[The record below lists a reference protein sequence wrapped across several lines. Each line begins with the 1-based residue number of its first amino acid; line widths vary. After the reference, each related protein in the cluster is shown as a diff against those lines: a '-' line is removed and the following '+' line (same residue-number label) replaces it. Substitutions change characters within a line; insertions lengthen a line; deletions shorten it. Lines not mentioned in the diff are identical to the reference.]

1 MQFYIEKWLSSHG
14 QACGFYATI
23 YNKKHGEVDFLIEY
37 KNHLLP
43 IEVKSGKDY
52 QTHSAL
58 TYFMSDKYFQSA
70 IVLSNY
76 NVKVDQ
82 NILYLPIY
90 MTMFL
95 QKEERIG
102 PVKKIDLSKLSLS

>member
-1 MQFYIEKWLSSHG
+1 MFENFVAQELTAHG
-14 QACGFYATI
+14 FETY
-23 YNKKHGEVDFLIEY
+23 YFNNKKHGEVDFLIEY

-43 IEVKSGKDY
+43 IEVKSGKNY

-58 TYFMSDKYFQSA
+58 TYFMSDKYFHSA